1 MDGSQV
7 VGVIQEI
14 TETGYTIID
23 AQGVKINVE
32 PRQIINEDNLMGVD
46 NEVEVEYY
54 LNGELKKG
62 IVNDFYTERVEGFA
76 YIDDQRIPLTDIVG
90 VAKNEEVEDN
100 AIKTTEETVENDPT
114 TPVKVD
120 KTTEEVPVTTETSYP
135 VNEKRRT

>member
-23 AQGVKINVE
+23 AQGIKINVE

-90 VAKNEEVEDN
+90 VAQNKEVEDN
-100 AIKTTEETVENDPT
+100 AIKTTEESGG
-114 TPVKVD
+114 K
-120 KTTEEVPVTTETSYP
+120 
-135 VNEKRRT
+135 